1 MLFWAA
7 GTLNGARF
15 WIALAGA
22 IAKGFTFY
30 YAWLLFKVAL
40 LLVSLLLAGAL
51 GFKNGFTVCE
61 FEVAD
66 LGIKGFVVGFGYV
79 D

>member
-1 MLFWAA
+1 M
-7 GTLNGARF
+7 G
-15 WIALAGA
+15 GA

-40 LLVSLLLAGAL
+40 LLVELPLLLAGAL
-51 GFKNGFTVCE
+51 GFKNGFTVWE

-66 LGIKGFVVGFGYV
+66 LGKKGFVVGFGYV